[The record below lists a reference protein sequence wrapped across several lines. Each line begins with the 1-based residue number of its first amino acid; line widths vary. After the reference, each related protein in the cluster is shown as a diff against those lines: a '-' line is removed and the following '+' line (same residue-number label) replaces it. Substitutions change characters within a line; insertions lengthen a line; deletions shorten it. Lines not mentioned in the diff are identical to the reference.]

1 MVAAVQPETAP
12 VMSSFA
18 SLIEELERA
27 LAVGTESHRTEMLL
41 RITDL
46 FMAGAERY
54 SDGQIDLF
62 DEVITK
68 LATAIEAKT
77 RAKLASRLAD
87 VVNAPVGVIRILA
100 TDDDIEVARPVL
112 KHSYQL
118 DDSDLIAAADSKG
131 QLHLAAIAERRNLSE
146 AVTDVLVQRG
156 NKYVAHSVAKNAGA
170 RFSDAGFRILV
181 KRSATDEALA
191 LHVGVRRDLPRQ
203 HFLTLLDQASS
214 TVRQRLTTERP
225 AASRAVEGVLN
236 EVVGGIRSDTRKG
249 SSRYTEAISE
259 VEAIKRSGTL
269 GEAEVYRFAREGRFE
284 ETAVA
289 LSLLCGVEID
299 TVERSL
305 QDRGHEMTLILAKL
319 AGFSSTGAKSLLL
332 LKTAGRGISAQD
344 LNSALKS
351 YGRLQVDTAQRV
363 LSFYRARLKAR
374 SDEPVAAA
382 S

>member
-1 MVAAVQPETAP
+1 
-12 VMSSFA
+12 MSSIA

-27 LAVGTESHRTEMLL
+27 LAVGSESHRTEMLL

-46 FMAGAERY
+46 FMAGADRY

-100 TDDDIEVARPVL
+100 SDEDIEVARPVL
-112 KHSYQL
+112 SHSDQL

-203 HFLTLLDQASS
+203 HFLTLLDQASAA
-214 TVRQRLTTERP
+214 VRQRLTTERP
-225 AASRAVEGVLN
+225 AASRALEGVLN

-299 TVERSL
+299 AVERAL

-344 LNSALKS
+344 LNTALKS
-351 YGRLQVDTAQRV
+351 YGKLQVDTAQRV
-363 LSFYRARLKAR
+363 LSFYRARIKAR
-374 SDEPVAAA
+374 GDETVAAA